1 MAKELADLQ
10 QSNRD
15 KDETIKRMEASIAA
29 LEAAVGSK
37 TLHVKK

>member
-1 MAKELADLQ
+1 MAKQLADLQ

-29 LEAAVGSK
+29 LGGGGGQ
-37 TLHVKK
+37 